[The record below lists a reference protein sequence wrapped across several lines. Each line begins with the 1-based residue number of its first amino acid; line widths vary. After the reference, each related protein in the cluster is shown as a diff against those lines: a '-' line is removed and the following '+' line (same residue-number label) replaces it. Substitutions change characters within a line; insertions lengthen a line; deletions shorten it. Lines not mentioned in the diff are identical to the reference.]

1 MGGKWNCEMMECAIF
16 WGDGEGMEGEGPQ
29 DLHHILLAK
38 KEISVRVHVYTWR
51 EKGEDRDEWG

>member
-1 MGGKWNCEMMECAIF
+1 MMECAIF